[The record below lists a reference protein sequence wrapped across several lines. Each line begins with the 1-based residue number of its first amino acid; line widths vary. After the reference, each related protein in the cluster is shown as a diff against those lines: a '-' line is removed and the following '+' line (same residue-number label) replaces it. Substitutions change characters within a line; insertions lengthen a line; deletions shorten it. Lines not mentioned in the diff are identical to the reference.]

1 MSGQVDLGAIAN
13 EYIRGN
19 AEQRRELQWQYPT
32 QFADAAFRACIEAM
46 AAQQTPH
53 SNSRPP
59 STRPPSTTRQRIPP
73 TERASRKT
81 PTPKPRTSSR
91 AGRGT
96 PSSAATPYFSVMK
109 TLCKGLP
116 RAAKKMEKLQS
127 DRQKQREKMM
137 KEFLTKFYKGNKRLI
152 AAARGVDLAQPQ
164 SERKSTTSTAPQHLV
179 TVLGRIDAEMERIG
193 VQLER
198 GDQGDVQEEG
208 CDGPTPDSQ
217 PTGGEA
223 EQPKILHRCLENAQL
238 YYDRVHRDKTDIFPT
253 FPSEV
258 FEDGKALLDFQWEGV
273 RWMGSLHL
281 NGLNGILADDMGL
294 GKTIQIIS
302 FFNCLKYYA
311 NVAGPHLVLAPLS
324 VLVNWRSEFTAWAP
338 NQFRAYT
345 ITEIVSQGIAIK
357 DVDVVICNYD
367 FLTSGSTGARA
378 TTYRSLM
385 RQSFVYIVADEGHR
399 LKNKKAQTFEKV
411 CKVKCQHR
419 LILTGTPLQNNFLE
433 LFTLLHFVMPNV
445 FGEHFGHDSLQRLL
459 SNFLNSDV
467 GEEYAEVLLSRL
479 HQLLRPFILRRA
491 AGEVA
496 PELVPDLDECVIS
509 CPLSTLRKSRTYF
522 GRVSMYPDDVA
533 SLQPGHWLRDM
544 AITFYCAHLEN
555 IITTEHPD
563 LAPSVAFLDASMV
576 FALDFMSTEDCAT
589 QLASFRL
596 PEAQLVMMPINDA
609 SDPDLV
615 GAGTH
620 WGLLCF
626 ERDAASATSSWT
638 MFDSSGSSL
647 RPVAEKVARKLSPLV
662 GCAAT
667 ATAAVDL
674 GKGIMQTNSYD
685 CGVCVCLNAVRV
697 LAKHIPT
704 LRRNVLGLETADTT
718 EFRTGVLNLLCEE

>member
-496 PELVPDLDECVIS
+496 PEAPHRPELHFDRQ
-509 CPLSTLRKSRTYF
+509 LR
-522 GRVSMYPDDVA
+522 
-533 SLQPGHWLRDM
+533 
-544 AITFYCAHLEN
+544 
-555 IITTEHPD
+555 
-563 LAPSVAFLDASMV
+563 
-576 FALDFMSTEDCAT
+576 
-589 QLASFRL
+589 
-596 PEAQLVMMPINDA
+596 
-609 SDPDLV
+609 
-615 GAGTH
+615 
-620 WGLLCF
+620 
-626 ERDAASATSSWT
+626 
-638 MFDSSGSSL
+638 
-647 RPVAEKVARKLSPLV
+647 
-662 GCAAT
+662 
-667 ATAAVDL
+667 
-674 GKGIMQTNSYD
+674 
-685 CGVCVCLNAVRV
+685 
-697 LAKHIPT
+697 
-704 LRRNVLGLETADTT
+704 
-718 EFRTGVLNLLCEE
+718 